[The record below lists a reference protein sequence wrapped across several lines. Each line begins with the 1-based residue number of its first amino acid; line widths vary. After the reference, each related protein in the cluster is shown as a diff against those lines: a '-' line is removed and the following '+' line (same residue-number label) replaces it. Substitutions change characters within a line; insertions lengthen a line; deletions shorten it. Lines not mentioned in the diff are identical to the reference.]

1 MSSPV
6 SQPVYRGAAG
16 VQSPFKPVSVVN
28 VNTDKL
34 VALVRDVHG
43 LFIEVRCDIMR
54 AKGNLPAQGEQWLID
69 QQYGQWT
76 FAAILNGGTDGVTV
90 PQENVH
96 GLPEIITA
104 YDTRMTGIADD
115 SLTRTTS
122 LEQRSIGQTAAKGDL
137 LAATAGGTVTR
148 RPAGADGQVLVA
160 DTSQPTGLAYRTP
173 LALTAPVAGATSAG
187 RYVGN
192 TGSGAPTSG
201 TFAVGDWVMA
211 QNGFK
216 WVCTVAGS
224 PGTWRSTE
232 NEALTTANTA
242 TTNLGTTNTNLG
254 TTNSNLTSVT
264 NRVSALEADESANIN
279 HYFSTSGPCA
289 SNGQPFIVGWN
300 KIIGG
305 SICTV
310 DSGGFFRLNRQGR
323 WSLQLSIFGD
333 LADNGIQ
340 QAQINWPSGPF
351 VNLTDTDHRQTGYP
365 GCGYCHN
372 LVSWSGWIYS
382 SYTTAPFRCSVYQAN
397 LGGATFSLNYIFQAN
412 YMGGG

>member
-1 MSSPV
+1 MTAFGV

-16 VQSPFKPVSVVN
+16 VQSPFKPVTVVSVN
-28 VNTDKL
+28 NDTMI
-34 VALVRDVHG
+34 ALVRDVHG
-43 LFIEVRCDIMR
+43 LFMEVRCDIMR
-54 AKGNLPAQGEQWLID
+54 AKGNLPVQGEQWMVD

-76 FAAILNGGTDGVTV
+76 FAAILNGGTTGVTV
-90 PQENVH
+90 PQENVN
-96 GLPEIITA
+96 GLPEIITD
-104 YDTRMTGIADD
+104 YDVRMTGIADD
-115 SLTRTTS
+115 SLARTTS

-160 DTSQPTGLAYRTP
+160 DASQPTGLAYRTP
-173 LALTAPVAGATSAG
+173 LALTAALAGATSTG

-192 TGSGAPTSG
+192 TASGAPTSG

-216 WVCTVAGS
+216 WVCTVAGT

-232 NEALTTANTA
+232 NEALTNAA
-242 TTNLGTTNTNLG
+242 TNATNLGTT
-254 TTNSNLTSVT
+254 TS
-264 NRVSALEADESANIN
+264 RVSTLEGNDSANIN

-289 SNGQPFIVGWN
+289 SNGNPFIVGWS
-300 KIIGG
+300 KIVGG

-323 WSLQLSIFGD
+323 WGLTLGIFGD

-351 VNLTDTDHRQTGYP
+351 VNLTDTDHRQPGYA
-365 GCGYCHN
+365 GCGYCHTT
-372 LVSWSGWIYS
+372 VSWSGWIYS
-382 SYTTAPFRCSVYQAN
+382 SYTTAPFRCSVYQSN
-397 LGGATFSLNYIFQAN
+397 LSGVSMTLNYIFQAN